1 MKKVFYTLLTTMFF
15 LACSSEN
22 ERNMIVK
29 GQIKGLKKGTLYLQ
43 KMKDTL
49 LVTVDSVSLLGK
61 DTFTLT
67 DNVTSPVMYYLTF
80 NGNTEDKR
88 LLFFGEKGE
97 ITINDKLEEFGY
109 KPEITGSKNQEVLDK
124 FQKVENRFTNQN
136 LELIKKELEAKQ
148 QNDTV
153 ALKEVAADYKKMT
166 RRKLLFATNFAIG
179 NANTEAAPYIALTK
193 LYDANIQLLDTVN
206 NSLTD
211 RVKKSVYGVRLQ
223 EFIDKIKAV
232 EKK

>member
-1 MKKVFYTLLTTMFF
+1 
-15 LACSSEN
+15 
-22 ERNMIVK
+22 MIVK

-43 KMKDTL
+43 KMKDTA

-61 DTFTLT
+61 DTFLLT

-80 NGNTEDKR
+80 NGNTNDKR

-97 ITINDKLEEFGY
+97 ITINDKLEEFGF

-148 QNDTV
+148 QEDTL
-153 ALKEVAADYKKMT
+153 ALNEVAADYKKMT

-179 NANTEAAPYIALTK
+179 NGDSEAAPYIALTK

-211 RVKKSVYGVRLQ
+211 RVKKSVYGKRLQ
-223 EFIDKIKAV
+223 EFIDKIKVV
-232 EKK
+232 EEK